1 LFILY
6 NRFAGNIAV
15 EGWTTMMM
23 VFIFVSA
30 FQMVAI
36 GILGEYLWRTLDASR
51 KRPNYVVD
59 KVE

>member
-1 LFILY
+1 ML
-6 NRFAGNIAV
+6 
-15 EGWTTMMM
+15 
-23 VFIFVSA
+23 VFLFVSA